1 MAQQYNG
8 DDRSVSSPC
17 RQTAGQRPKRRTTR
31 MDFFFYVWLFFLLAG
46 FGWLWEG
53 FLYLLKDD
61 MYVNRG
67 FLAGPWLPIYGMG
80 GIMM

>member
-61 MYVNRG
+61 MYVSIGLSRHLCNNTS
-67 FLAGPWLPIYGMG
+67 
-80 GIMM
+80 IMMPPIP